1 MMIKI
6 RNYALAVLV
15 LGSCLVGLAGP
26 IMYPEYMVEAQMNSG
41 YYIPMI

>member
-15 LGSCLVGLAGP
+15 LGACLVGLAGP

>member
-15 LGSCLVGLAGP
+15 LGACLIGLAGP